1 MAKPHPTTK
10 ILSHAARRRGDRVA
24 ARGAS
29 HVLAIGR
36 PFDSDRVIVCV
47 IF

>member
-1 MAKPHPTTK
+1 LNEAPRVH
-10 ILSHAARRRGDRVA
+10 IAARRRCGGVA